1 VISTPPP
8 PIVISPGP
16 SQVSFGAIWG
26 TVGRGVERVVVRID
40 GHKRAVG
47 HPRGRHFSFS
57 VSLPRRDFA
66 LRVTAIAPHGSRSTV
81 VRPVFGL
88 PRRASPRRVAGYRER
103 RLARPVRK
111 LVRGFPGI
119 AAAYVED
126 LGTGAGAAWNAGARF
141 PAASTLKLAIAVELL
156 RSLRGPPPS
165 PRSYYGSLMTAML
178 DESDNVAANQLL
190 VAAGGSWRV
199 NTTMRLLGL
208 RDTEMFG
215 GYLPG
220 TAPLRRRDPI
230 PVHVNDQPYFGIGKY
245 TTAHDLARLLK
256 LVHLAAGGKGPIIR
270 RLGTFT
276 EADARY
282 LLYLLAHVD
291 DPEKLGRF
299 VHGGGVAVLHKAG
312 WISHAR
318 HDAGLVYWPGG
329 VFVAT
334 VMTWSYGGVGTSS
347 DVLAGR
353 VARAVLTSLHRHRGR

>member
-1 VISTPPP
+1 MISAPPP
-8 PIVISPGP
+8 PVIVSPGP
-16 SQVSFGAIWG
+16 HQVSFGAIWG
-26 TVGRGVERVVVRID
+26 NVGRGVERVVVRVD
-40 GHKRAVG
+40 GRKREVRP
-47 HPRGRHFSFS
+47 PRGRHLSFS
-57 VSLPRRDFA
+57 LSLPRRDFT
-66 LRVTAIAPHGSRSTV
+66 LRVTAIGPHGSTSTS
-81 VRPVFGL
+81 VRHVFGL

-103 RLARPVRK
+103 RLARPVRR
-111 LVRGFPGI
+111 LVRRFPGT

-165 PRSYYGSLMTAML
+165 PRSYLGSLMTRML
-178 DESDNVAANQLL
+178 DLSDNVAANELL
-190 VAAGGSWRV
+190 NAAGGSWRV
-199 NTTMRLLGL
+199 NTTLRLLGL

-215 GYLPG
+215 GYIPG
-220 TAPLRRRDPI
+220 TRPRRDPI
-230 PVHVNDQPYFGIGKY
+230 PVHANEQPSFGIGKY

-256 LVHLAAGGKGPIIR
+256 VVHLAAGGKGPLVR

-282 LLYLLAHVD
+282 LLYVLAHVA
-291 DPEKLGRF
+291 DPGKLGRF

-312 WISHAR
+312 WITHAR

-329 VFVAT
+329 VFVAAA
-334 VMTWSYGGVGTSS
+334 MTWSYSGVGTAS

-353 VARAVLTSLHRHRGR
+353 IAQRSLRVFRRLRR